1 MQSFY
6 LIGRRLIGRSPKFID
21 VHQLADASGDVSI
34 HLFALIT
41 EYRKRCSE
49 AAEYLLDQCL
59 RYRLGVFVWDWKR
72 FGSLHKR
79 INTGQDVYVASVGL
93 RMRSGQVNIIALTWC
108 TG

>member
-6 LIGRRLIGRSPKFID
+6 LIRRRLRGRSPKFVD
-21 VHQLADASGDVSI
+21 VHQLADASDDVSI

-41 EYRKRCSE
+41 EYRKRCFE

-59 RYRLGVFVWDWKR
+59 RYCLGLFVSDWKPSAH
-72 FGSLHKR
+72 FVNESIQVKM
-79 INTGQDVYVASVGL
+79 YVASVRL